1 MCSHRRRRLISKA
14 GARGSANCSSAYLW
28 RLGEEGVSA
37 SPSFDQAWLRYRQQP
52 LHVVIFSLLT
62 IGAGRFQPAMQPKD
76 YMARCW
82 ERIATFLDD
91 HDSLDSIS

>member
-1 MCSHRRRRLISKA
+1 
-14 GARGSANCSSAYLW
+14 
-28 RLGEEGVSA
+28 
-37 SPSFDQAWLRYRQQP
+37 

-76 YMARCW
+76 YMARCC